1 MGVSVSS
8 KPRSSR
14 SYEGRVSITPGQ
26 VPAVSELLPLHAAST
41 EVCSVCRG
49 GVGER
54 KRVKEGVQSTP
65 PHPTPPR
72 AVEREGGGLETTDEC
87 EVVDLKRLEVKP
99 GERTGSE
106 SWGGHKAAGAAPR
119 RRGAPGEIS

>member
-14 SYEGRVSITPGQ
+14 SYEGRDSITPGQ

-54 KRVKEGVQSTP
+54 ERVKEGVQSTLSLP
-65 PHPTPPR
+65 PST
-72 AVEREGGGLETTDEC
+72 AGGSERGGGW
-87 EVVDLKRLEVKP
+87 RPQMSVK
-99 GERTGSE
+99 SL
-106 SWGGHKAAGAAPR
+106 
-119 RRGAPGEIS
+119 I